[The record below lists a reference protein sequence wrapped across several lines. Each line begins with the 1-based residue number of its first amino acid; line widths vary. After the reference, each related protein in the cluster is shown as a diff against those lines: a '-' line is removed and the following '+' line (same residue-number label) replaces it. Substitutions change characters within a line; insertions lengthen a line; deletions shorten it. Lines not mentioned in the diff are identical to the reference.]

1 MLRQTVLV
9 FATTIAITS
18 GLVACSKDKK
28 DTASAAASAA
38 SSAAASSAA
47 NTASDKTSAGD
58 KKDAKPP
65 VKLVIAP
72 EDVMTVQSNALASG
86 PVVTGSIQPERK
98 ADLRAEVSAV
108 VLQVLKENGDIV
120 KHGDILVKLDET
132 SIRDNLASAEDN
144 ARNAASAL
152 DQADRALQRLKTLR
166 ASGMTSMQAM
176 DDAEVRRNSAQ
187 SELSASKARAVVARQ
202 QLQRTVVRA
211 PFDGV
216 VSERKVSAGDTASIG
231 KELVKVIDPTS
242 MRFAGRVSADKI
254 AMVKTG
260 QAVSFRINGYG
271 GQEFRGKVSRVD
283 PAANDVTRQVEV
295 LVTFADTN
303 QPRVS
308 GLYAE
313 GNIEAATVSALMLPE
328 AAVVKS
334 GDKSYAWKIA
344 GKTLSKVD
352 LQIGKRDQ
360 RTGNY
365 EVRSGLSA
373 GDIIM
378 RNPSSNFKDGQS
390 IEMAVA
396 KVAIAAATSSA
407 TGNANATS
415 NATSEGN

>member
-1 MLRQTVLV
+1 MLRKTLLVL
-9 FATTIAITS
+9 AIAS
-18 GLVACSKDKK
+18 ALAACSKDKAPEK
-28 DTASAAASAA
+28 ASASSSASA
-38 SSAAASSAA
+38 SA
-47 NTASDKTSAGD
+47 TADKGGATD
-58 KKDAKPP
+58 KKPP

-72 EDVMTVQSNALASG
+72 EDIMTVQSNALASG

-108 VLQVLKENGDIV
+108 VLQVLKENGDVV
-120 KHGDILVKLDET
+120 KRGDILVKLDET
-132 SIRDNLASAEDN
+132 SIRDNLNSAEDN
-144 ARNAASAL
+144 ARSAAMAL
-152 DQADRALQRLKTLR
+152 DQSDRALQRLKTLR
-166 ASGMTSMQAM
+166 ASGMTSLQAL

-242 MRFAGRVSADKI
+242 MRFAGRVSTDKI
-254 AMVKTG
+254 AQVKVG
-260 QAVSFRINGYG
+260 QPVGFRINGYA
-271 GQEFRGKVSRVD
+271 GQEFRGKVTRVD

-295 LVTFADTN
+295 LVAFADSN

-328 AAVVKS
+328 AAVVKA
-334 GDKSYAWKIA
+334 GDKAYAWKVA
-344 GKTLSKVD
+344 GKTLNRVD

-365 EVRSGLSA
+365 EIRSGLVA
-373 GDIIM
+373 GDVVM
-378 RNPSSNFKDGQS
+378 RSPSSSFKDGQN
-390 IEMAVA
+390 IEMAAA
-396 KVAIAAATSSA
+396 KVAVADATPA
-407 TGNANATS
+407 QGK
-415 NATSEGN
+415 